1 MGIREGTRDAG
12 PSIDES
18 ISGWVRF
25 GESLPGWIPAP
36 GMSRKAQSDPESIP
50 SDVRKCSMIS
60 RIGFPGGGQTGLKKE
75 VVLQG
80 FPGAPTPTGKML
92 SSCKYRG

>member
-1 MGIREGTRDAG
+1 MAGTRDAE

-25 GESLPGWIPAP
+25 GEGPSGQIPAP
-36 GMSRKAQSDPESIP
+36 GMSRKAQSDPES
-50 SDVRKCSMIS
+50 DFWNMQKCSMIS
-60 RIGFPGGGQTGLKKE
+60 RIGFPGGGKTGLEKG

-92 SSCKYRG
+92 SNCKYRG